1 VIARWLPL
9 VGIVLLLVIVCW
21 RAWLQRRRHGASG
34 VLFLRSP
41 RWPEKVRD
49 AFGVLLVVLLLGQA
63 VVAAVSPTALARR
76 DGIEPPVAAPW
87 QVVGAGLLFGGIGLL
102 VIALLDLGASWRIGI
117 DEQTRPGLV
126 TSGLYRFCRNPIF
139 SAILVVLIGYTVLL
153 PTGLSLAMLAG
164 AFIGIRQQVL
174 TEEAYLS
181 RTYGDA
187 YHAYAS
193 RVGRFLP
200 GIGRLHMNRRR
211 RAAP

>member
-1 VIARWLPL
+1 MSARWLPL
-9 VGIVLLLVIVCW
+9 LGIVLLVGIVCW
-21 RAWLQRRRHGASG
+21 RAWLQRRRYGASG
-34 VLFLRSP
+34 FLFFRSP

-49 AFGVLLVVLLLGQA
+49 AFGVILAVLLLGQA
-63 VVAAVSPTALARR
+63 VVAAVSPATLVRR
-76 DGIEPPVAAPW
+76 EAIERPAPVTSE
-87 QVVGAGLLFGGIGLL
+87 VIGAGLLLGGIALL
-102 VIALLDLGASWRIGI
+102 VVALLDLGASWRIGI
-117 DEQTRPGLV
+117 DEQARPGLV

-139 SAILVVLIGYTVLL
+139 FAILLVLIGYTVLL
-153 PTGLSLAMLAG
+153 PTRLSFAMLIG

-200 GIGRLHMNRRR
+200 GIGRLR
-211 RAAP
+211 